1 MLLPGSERIFSR
13 SRIRTPL
20 GKWDSPKSPQ
30 GYCRAVADPDFQI
43 RGGGGAVSNAIFL
56 RASVWTKYN
65 GGPSV
70 DPPLIGKENGF
81 QEKDDRSSDTG
92 WSQKRGGNAG
102 WGHLQAPPP
111 PPPGASLQTLSY
123 LPYFI
128 SSTLANKSN
137 ISFTHINDNK
147 NNKLYLDLTY
157 K

>member
-43 RGGGGAVSNAIFL
+43 RGGGGGAVSNAIFL

-81 QEKDDRSSDTG
+81 QEKDDRSSGYGLVAKKGRECGFLTP
-92 WSQKRGGNAG
+92 SSPY
-102 WGHLQAPPP
+102 PPP
-111 PPPGASLQTLSY
+111 PRLLADPELPPLFHFLNFGKQKQY
-123 LPYFI
+123 LIHPHQRQQKQQIVFRF
-128 SSTLANKSN
+128 N
-137 ISFTHINDNK
+137 I
-147 NNKLYLDLTY
+147 
-157 K
+157 